1 MYEYANIKA
10 YKPDHR
16 GTHLQIFI
24 PDQHLEQAIVK
35 KKIRDCLVW
44 LDDGRHISAEQR
56 KKIYATIRDIADY
69 TGYAPEEMKQ
79 RLKLEHIIRTG
90 CEEFSLSDCTMDT
103 AREFINTM
111 LDMALEMGIPLQ
123 DFGSDRTDDR
133 DHYLWACLKN
143 RRCSVCGR
151 PGEIHHEDTV
161 GMGNDRRT
169 VDDSE
174 NKKIC
179 LCRIHHTEAH
189 TIGKSSFR
197 RKYKVYGIKYSEE

>member
-24 PDQHLEQAIVK
+24 PDQHLEQAIMK

-111 LDMALEMGIPLQ
+111 LDMALEMG
-123 DFGSDRTDDR
+123 
-133 DHYLWACLKN
+133 N
-143 RRCSVCGR
+143 
-151 PGEIHHEDTV
+151 
-161 GMGNDRRT
+161 
-169 VDDSE
+169 
-174 NKKIC
+174 
-179 LCRIHHTEAH
+179 
-189 TIGKSSFR
+189 SFTGF
-197 RKYKVYGIKYSEE
+197 RK